1 MDLSLKKSDG
11 FICPKCNQFV
21 DNLYLKKVLDCN
33 IFICKKCLNNFY
45 LDLFKD
51 SIERN
56 KDNYGFE
63 KKNADNFIKNI
74 EDKLKT
80 IEK

>member
-11 FICPKCNQFV
+11 FICPKCNQLV
-21 DNLYLKKVLDCN
+21 DNLYLKKVLDSN

-56 KDNYGFE
+56 FNNYGFE
-63 KKNADNFIKNI
+63 KQSAEHYIKNI
-74 EDKLKT
+74 ENKLK
-80 IEK
+80 INE

>member
-11 FICPKCNQFV
+11 FICPKCHKIV
-21 DNLYLKKVLDCN
+21 DNLYLKKVLDTN

-51 SIERN
+51 SIDRN
-56 KDNYGFE
+56 RDNYGFE
-63 KKNADNFIKNI
+63 KQTADNFIKNI
-74 EDKLKT
+74 ENKLKT
-80 IEK
+80 SE